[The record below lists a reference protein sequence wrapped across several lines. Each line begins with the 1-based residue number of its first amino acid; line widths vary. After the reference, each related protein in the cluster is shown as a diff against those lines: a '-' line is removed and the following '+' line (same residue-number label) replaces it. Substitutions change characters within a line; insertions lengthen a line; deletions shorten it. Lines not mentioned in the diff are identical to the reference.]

1 MELCDNDADTSVV
14 RAALAAATDDSVEV
28 SKKLCKYFF
37 LWMVAMLLSSEKKSS
52 IVKITL

>member
-28 SKKLCKYFF
+28 SKKLCKYFC
-37 LWMVAMLLSSEKKSS
+37 LWMVAMLLSSEKK
-52 IVKITL
+52 VALLK